1 MAAICGVESAR
12 AAEVIPSSGLTDLVT
27 AHLTADTH
35 ALMTGRVLALAVITA
50 AIGLSAQSAVAAR
63 NDFFYVNIRPV
74 AYAGGLFRI
83 TADAP
88 FNLRGCS
95 TYNPRCRPV
104 VQARFELWRNGRLV
118 SSTTTRTIP
127 GSGLLSATL
136 PTLAKCRRPRPLT
149 PPHRIVRR
157 GYEVRLLATAYT
169 GRAAL
174 DSQRTFILCRRSS

>member
-1 MAAICGVESAR
+1 
-12 AAEVIPSSGLTDLVT
+12 
-27 AHLTADTH
+27 
-35 ALMTGRVLALAVITA
+35 MTGRVLALAVITA